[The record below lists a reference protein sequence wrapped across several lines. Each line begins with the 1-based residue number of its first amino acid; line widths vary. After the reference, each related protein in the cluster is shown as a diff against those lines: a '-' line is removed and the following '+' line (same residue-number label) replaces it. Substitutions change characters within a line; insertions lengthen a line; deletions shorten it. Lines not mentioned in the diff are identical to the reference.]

1 MAECGDLSVL
11 VVEDNDFQRQ
21 MLVSMLEALGPAA
34 IHDAANGRQA
44 IEVMRRLQDG
54 RSVDVVFCDLNM
66 PEMDGLEFLRHLGED
81 RHNVGLVIMSAMG
94 SRLLAAVGSMAKALG
109 IQILD
114 VIEKPVSMGRLKES
128 LCRYEPLE
136 RQRSLRAAM
145 PEFAL
150 EEILQGV
157 ATGQF
162 EPYFQPKVDLQTGQL
177 VGAEALARWIHP
189 ELGVVGPGAFIPLLE
204 QSGNIDALTFDM
216 IAHSAAACRAFRA
229 RRDMTVSVNLSL
241 ASLDDTTLADR
252 IIRTVRDAGLEPK
265 HMILEISETAAMSD
279 VAHTSENLARL
290 CMHGFALSIDDYGT
304 GYANMQQLT
313 RIAFSELKIDQSFVR
328 DFSDNPAMRIAVES
342 SIDVAHRLHLK
353 SVAEGVE
360 SQRDWDALK
369 AAGCDIAQ
377 GHFIAKPM
385 DRGLFSA
392 YVDVFDQPS
401 ALPDVA
407 DLS

>member
-1 MAECGDLSVL
+1 MAECSDLSVL

-21 MLVSMLEALGPAA
+21 MLVSMLEALGLAVIHAA
-34 IHDAANGRQA
+34 GNGRQA
-44 IEVMRRLQDG
+44 IELMHSLQDE
-54 RSVDVVFCDLNM
+54 RPVDVVFCDLNM
-66 PEMDGLEFLRHLGED
+66 PEMDGLEFLRHLGEE

-94 SRLLAAVGSMAKALG
+94 SRLLAAVGSMAKELG

-114 VIEKPVSMGRLKES
+114 VIEKPVSIGRLKES
-128 LCRYEPLE
+128 LGRYEPVE
-136 RQRSLRAAM
+136 RERPPRAAM
-145 PEFAL
+145 PDFTL
-150 EEILQGV
+150 DEIMDGV
-157 ATGQF
+157 AAGQF
-162 EPYFQPKVDLQTGQL
+162 EPYFQPKVELKTGRL
-177 VGAEALARWIHP
+177 TGAEALARWVHP

-216 IAHSAAACRAFRA
+216 IARSAAACRAFRE

-241 ASLDDTTLADR
+241 ASLDDITLADR
-252 IIRTVRDAGLEPK
+252 IIRVVRDAGLEPR

-328 DFSDNPAMRIAVES
+328 DFAENVSMRIAVES
-342 SIDVAHRLHLK
+342 SIDVAQRLHMK
-353 SVAEGVE
+353 CVAEGVE

-377 GHFIAKPM
+377 GYFIAKPM
-385 DRGLFSA
+385 DVGLFSA
-392 YVDVFDQPS
+392 YIDVFDRPVEMR
-401 ALPDVA
+401 DTA